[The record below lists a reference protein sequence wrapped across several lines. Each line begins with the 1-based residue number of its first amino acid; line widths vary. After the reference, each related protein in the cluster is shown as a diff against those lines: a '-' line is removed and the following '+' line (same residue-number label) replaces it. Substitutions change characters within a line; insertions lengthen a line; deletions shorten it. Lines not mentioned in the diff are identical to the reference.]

1 MSLKQTEIPNS
12 VDVEKLEKGWR
23 DQIFIP
29 MSKILGYPIEDWLKP
44 ISKKNFDKNW
54 SKSTVT

>member
-29 MSKILGYPIEDWLKP
+29 MSKILGYPIED
-44 ISKKNFDKNW
+44 
-54 SKSTVT
+54 